1 MEIPESI
8 HHRPCAEHRLTCA
21 VVAGAPSASQTTRE
35 ESRHAGIGLTSI
47 VSYNIRHESSGR
59 GVGMGIGIRIEN
71 LRKVYDTPP
80 PSAARGAGFSF
91 VSQRSA
97 GTKEKKKKFEVVA
110 LDGITLEMQAGE
122 VFGLLGPNG
131 AGKSTTIG
139 VLTTRTRPTSG
150 RAFIG
155 EYDVWQEQVKAK
167 RLIGVVPQRPNLDFA
182 LTAREILLFHGAYF
196 GQGARERAQRA
207 DALLEHFK
215 LTDRADHMVRSY
227 SGGMMQRISIA
238 RAMMHDPEVLFLD
251 EPSAGLDPQTRLLL
265 WEIVRDYNRQG
276 KTIVLT
282 THDMSEA
289 DSLCGRL
296 AIIDHGKIIAQG
308 TPAELKA
315 SIPGGYLLRLRFNR
329 VPPELVADLQK
340 LPGVTE
346 VRAANQSGADVY
358 ADRGGPLIAPIV
370 NAAQALDV
378 ELHDVHIAEPSL
390 ETLFLHHTG
399 RSLRD

>member
-1 MEIPESI
+1 
-8 HHRPCAEHRLTCA
+8 
-21 VVAGAPSASQTTRE
+21 
-35 ESRHAGIGLTSI
+35 
-47 VSYNIRHESSGR
+47 
-59 GVGMGIGIRIEN
+59 MGIGIRIEN

-80 PSAARGAGFSF
+80 PSAARGGGFSF
-91 VSQRSA
+91 MAQRSA
-97 GTKEKKKKFEVVA
+97 GPKEKKEKKTKFEVVA
-110 LDGITLEMQAGE
+110 LDDISLEMQPGE

-155 EYDVWQEQVKAK
+155 EFDVWKEQVKAK

-182 LTAREILLFHGAYF
+182 LTAREVLLFHGAYF
-196 GQGARERAQRA
+196 GQSSREREQKTQT
-207 DALLEHFK
+207 LLEQFK
-215 LTDRADHMVRSY
+215 LTERADDMVRNF

-238 RAMMHDPEVLFLD
+238 RAMMHDPQVLFLD

-265 WEIVRDYNRQG
+265 WEIVRDYNRLG

-282 THDMSEA
+282 THDMGEA
-289 DSLCGRL
+289 DSLCHRL
-296 AIIDHGKIIAQG
+296 AIIDHGRIISQG
-308 TPAELKA
+308 RPQELKA
-315 SIPGGYLLRLRFNR
+315 SIPGGYLLRLRFDR
-329 VPPELVADLQK
+329 APEELLAAMRT

-346 VRAANQSGADVY
+346 VRSADHIAADVY
-358 ADRGGPLIAPIV
+358 ADRGGQLISGIV
-370 NAAQALDV
+370 TAAQAAGA
-378 ELHDVHIAEPSL
+378 ELRDVHIAEPSL

>member
-1 MEIPESI
+1 
-8 HHRPCAEHRLTCA
+8 
-21 VVAGAPSASQTTRE
+21 
-35 ESRHAGIGLTSI
+35 
-47 VSYNIRHESSGR
+47 
-59 GVGMGIGIRIEN
+59 MGIGIRIEN

-80 PSAARGAGFSF
+80 PMAARGAGFSF
-91 VSQRSA
+91 TPAKSGA
-97 GTKEKKKKFEVVA
+97 KKKFEVVA
-110 LDGITLEMQAGE
+110 LDGVSFEIGAGE

-155 EYDVWQEQVKAK
+155 ELDIWQQQVKAK

-196 GQGARERAQRA
+196 GQGSREREKRA
-207 DALLEHFK
+207 DELLEKFK
-215 LTDRADHMVRSY
+215 LTDRATHIVRTF
-227 SGGMMQRISIA
+227 SGGMMQRLSIA

-265 WEIVRDYNRQG
+265 WDIIRDYNHLG

-282 THDMSEA
+282 THYMDEA
-289 DSLCGRL
+289 DTLCERL
-296 AIIDHGKIIAQG
+296 AIVDHGRIISQG

-315 SIPGGYLLRLRFNR
+315 SIPGGYLLRLRFDR
-329 VPPELVADLQK
+329 APEELIAELRK
-340 LPGVTE
+340 LPGVTQ
-346 VRAANQSGADVY
+346 VRTADHIAVDVY
-358 ADRGGPLIAPIV
+358 ADRGGQLIGPIV
-370 NAAQALDV
+370 NTAGAAGI
-378 ELHDVHIAEPSL
+378 ELCDVHISEPSL